1 MSVAESKVTCYKDVA
16 PIANCFSEDK
26 IIIDMLNSPCF
37 RQLLFEKIERY
48 KCHTSDL
55 SKLHDIAAHYGVV
68 DKLNKA
74 LEEFDEWIDS
84 FYEFS

>member
-1 MSVAESKVTCYKDVA
+1 MSVAESKVAFYRYLV

-26 IIIDMLNSPCF
+26 IIIDMLNSPCC

-55 SKLHDIAAHYGVV
+55 SKLYDIAAHYGVV

-84 FYEFS
+84 FYEFN